1 MHPVPTRVEP
11 RDGFQI
17 WIEFDDGL
25 SGEVDLSDRA
35 HRYPAWND
43 RSFFERI
50 HVDGPVYIAW
60 SDELRIWADQLYADL
75 KGVSLEEQDATWDAE
90 LAKLPNPPRITK
102 VEARDGHCIWLE
114 YDDGLNGEID
124 LSHMAEWEIC
134 KPWRDRAFFE
144 QVHIDDFGAVAWSD
158 EIDICPDAVYF
169 DLTGKTPEEMLPG
182 LTAIPSRLL
191 QER

>member
-11 RDGFQI
+11 RDGFHI

-35 HRYPAWND
+35 NRYPAWND

-75 KGVSLEEQDATWDAE
+75 KGVSLEQQDAVWDTE
-90 LAKLPNPPRITK
+90 SEQRPTPPRMIK
-102 VEARDGHCIWLE
+102 VEARDGYRIWLE

-144 QVHIDDFGAVAWSD
+144 QVHIDDFGAVAWSRD
-158 EIDICPDAVYF
+158 IDLCSDSLRA
-169 DLTGKTPEEMLPG
+169 DLLGVTLEELWSGAARQP
-182 LTAIPSRLL
+182 LDV
-191 QER
+191 